1 MLLKTIM
8 FRLKYPQAES
18 QMDSHNSRCVLCCWI
33 HMTHFVFVLLHSHDS
48 RCVLCCLIHMIH
60 VVLCDVGFPCFTVC
74 FVLYD
79 SHDSRCVLGFLIH
92 TIRVIF
98 CVVGFT

>member
-1 MLLKTIM
+1 
-8 FRLKYPQAES
+8 
-18 QMDSHNSRCVLCCWI
+18 
-33 HMTHFVFVLLHSHDS
+33 MTHFVFVLLHSHDS